1 MKAEN
6 SITNKIMPVKSIVQ
20 STKFNNKKNSSQFA
34 NSEYNNVPLDHFSIP
49 KHLQP
54 YSYMPNQSYSHY

>member
-6 SITNKIMPVKSIVQ
+6 SITNKIMPVKSIVE

-34 NSEYNNVPLDHFSIP
+34 NSE
-49 KHLQP
+49 
-54 YSYMPNQSYSHY
+54 

>member
-6 SITNKIMPVKSIVQ
+6 SITNKIIPVKSIVE
-20 STKFNNKKNSSQFA
+20 STKYNNKKQASPFS
-34 NSEYNNVPLDHFSIP
+34 NSEYNNVTLDHFSIP

-54 YSYMPNQSYSHY
+54 YSYMPNQSFSQF